1 MKKTMRFISALLSS
15 LLICG
20 AVAVSADDT
29 AASETT
35 AEEPVSVEVTDETEV
50 ADEAETTDETEVAD
64 EAETTDETEVADET
78 ETSDET
84 EAPVYT
90 EATEIP
96 VFLAVEG
103 PTENYLLTVG
113 NYLNDGS
120 VSAADVIADATEL
133 AVPGTEIVGL
143 DEGYISSF
151 AGVESGIYGGY
162 DGWLYAVKYFEIDE
176 AGNLTTI
183 IDIPVV
189 GIDDYAIDTACLIVL
204 YYGDFDLPF
213 ADYVFTE
220 DGMVQLNAYTAV
232 YDENYMLVD
241 FEGAPLAGGSFEFT
255 PVYTDEETGEITYG
269 EKIVFTADENGVT
282 ELDAEFK
289 ALENGYYIGSIT
301 KQSEET
307 YTVGDAEL
315 TKPEVIRMTD
325 FFVVYN
331 EPEEVVD
338 DTVEKVNIVLIGML
352 A

>member
-1 MKKTMRFISALLSS
+1 MCIRDS
-15 LLICG
+15 
-20 AVAVSADDT
+20 
-29 AASETT
+29 
-35 AEEPVSVEVTDETEV
+35 
-50 ADEAETTDETEVAD
+50 
-64 EAETTDETEVADET
+64 
-78 ETSDET
+78 
-84 EAPVYT
+84 
-90 EATEIP
+90 
-96 VFLAVEG
+96 
-103 PTENYLLTVG
+103 
-113 NYLNDGS
+113 
-120 VSAADVIADATEL
+120 
-133 AVPGTEIVGL
+133 
-143 DEGYISSF
+143 
-151 AGVESGIYGGY
+151 
-162 DGWLYAVKYFEIDE
+162 
-176 AGNLTTI
+176 
-183 IDIPVV
+183 
-189 GIDDYAIDTACLIVL
+189 
-204 YYGDFDLPF
+204 
-213 ADYVFTE
+213 
-220 DGMVQLNAYTAV
+220 AYTAV

>member
-64 EAETTDETEVADET
+64 ET

-84 EAPVYT
+84 EAPVDT
-90 EATEIP
+90 EAVEIP

-143 DEGYISSF
+143 DEGYISSY

>member
-1 MKKTMRFISALLSS
+1 MRFISALLSS

-35 AEEPVSVEVTDETEV
+35 AEEPVATEVTEEAEAADEADEAEAADEAEV
-50 ADEAETTDETEVAD
+50 ADEAEADDETEA
-64 EAETTDETEVADET
+64 A
-78 ETSDET
+78 DET

-90 EATEIP
+90 EAVEIP

-151 AGVESGIYGGY
+151 AGIESGIYGGY

>member
-35 AEEPVSVEVTDETEV
+35 AEEPVSVEV
-50 ADEAETTDETEVAD
+50 TDETEVAD

>member
-35 AEEPVSVEVTDETEV
+35 AEEPVATEVTEEAEAADEADEAEAADEAEV
-50 ADEAETTDETEVAD
+50 ADEAEADDETEA
-64 EAETTDETEVADET
+64 A
-78 ETSDET
+78 DET

-90 EATEIP
+90 EAVEIP

-151 AGVESGIYGGY
+151 AGIESGIYGGY

>member
-1 MKKTMRFISALLSS
+1 MKKTLRFISALLSS

-29 AASETT
+29 ALDTTVGEAT
-35 AEEPVSVEVTDETEV
+35 AEEPIAAEVDGEA
-50 ADEAETTDETEVAD
+50 ADEAEAADETEAAD
-64 EAETTDETEVADET
+64 EAESADEA
-78 ETSDET
+78 EVVDET
-84 EAPVYT
+84 EAFEV
-90 EATEIP
+90 P

-143 DEGYISSF
+143 DEGYITSF
-151 AGVESGIYGGY
+151 NGIESGIYGGY
-162 DGWLYAVKYFEIDE
+162 DGWLYAVKYYEIDE
-176 AGNLTTI
+176 TGNITTS
-183 IDIPVV
+183 IDVPLV
-189 GIDDYAIDTACLIVL
+189 GIGDYVIDSSCLIVL

-213 ADYVFTE
+213 ADYTFTE

-232 YDENYMLVD
+232 YDENYLLVAFD
-241 FEGAPLAGGSFEFT
+241 GAPLAGGSFEFT
-255 PVYTDEETGEITYG
+255 PVYTDEETGEITLG

-282 ELDAEFK
+282 ELDAQFK

-301 KQSEET
+301 KQSDET

-315 TKPEVIRMTD
+315 TKPEVVRMTD

-338 DTVEKVNIVLIGML
+338 DMVEKVNLVLIGML

>member
-64 EAETTDETEVADET
+64 ET

-84 EAPVYT
+84 EAPVDT
-90 EATEIP
+90 EAVEIP

-143 DEGYISSF
+143 DEGYISSY
-151 AGVESGIYGGY
+151 AGIESGIYGGY

-232 YDENYMLVD
+232 YDENYILVD

-269 EKIVFTADENGVT
+269 EKIIFTADENGVT

>member
-35 AEEPVSVEVTDETEV
+35 AEEPVSVEV
-50 ADEAETTDETEVAD
+50 TDETEVAD

-307 YTVGDAEL
+307 YMVGDAEL

-325 FFVVYN
+325 FFVIYN

-338 DTVEKVNIVLIGML
+338 DTVEKVNIVLIGMF